1 VSLENTGLYKEGLSI
16 KKNIHMEPA
25 FRKKHLAKDKKKDK
39 GPVYASKKHVRI
51 ELENQWRH
59 DKNIT
64 RNHGKQ
70 VASPSAQR

>member
-1 VSLENTGLYKEGLSI
+1 MCY
-16 KKNIHMEPA
+16 IHMEPA

-59 DKNIT
+59 DKKISRPLT
-64 RNHGKQ
+64 VPALK
-70 VASPSAQR
+70 S

>member
-1 VSLENTGLYKEGLSI
+1 
-16 KKNIHMEPA
+16 MEPA

-59 DKNIT
+59 DKKISRPLT
-64 RNHGKQ
+64 VPALK
-70 VASPSAQR
+70 S

>member
-1 VSLENTGLYKEGLSI
+1 MFNSHCGEHVLQI
-16 KKNIHMEPA
+16 KNSHMEPA

-59 DKNIT
+59 EKKT
-64 RNHGKQ
+64 ARP
-70 VASPSAQR
+70 ASSLK

>member
-1 VSLENTGLYKEGLSI
+1 VSLENTGLYKEESV
-16 KKNIHMEPA
+16 KSNAMEPA

-59 DKNIT
+59 DKKIST
-64 RNHGKQ
+64 
-70 VASPSAQR
+70 APSLKS